1 MKKRTLIVWFIL
13 ITAAWVFSIF
23 YTRNS
28 INEVRP
34 YFILTTGLIILLFV
48 IDILKG
54 YKNK

>member
-1 MKKRTLIVWFIL
+1 MKKGTLFVWFIL
-13 ITAAWVFSIF
+13 IIAVWVFSIF

-28 INEVRP
+28 TDEVRP
-34 YFILTTGLIILLFV
+34 YFILTTGLIILLYV